1 MRFGRWTVAVTCC
14 AAALCSTG
22 CVMPD
27 QVSKMQKDLADVQEQ
42 LRRIERDQSQTRDML
57 ERLETQASRQE
68 GQVTRAE
75 VADLAFRLDQVARES
90 EITDERLGDL
100 DRQIERMAEEVR
112 QSREMAQGAS
122 GATTDVM
129 LIPGVVGSAQG
140 TAADPRFPAEQPG
153 QAEPD
158 PGNLYNTAY
167 TDFSKGNYA
176 LAVAGFEEF
185 VEKYEDNP
193 LADNAM
199 YWVGEC
205 HFSQGG
211 FDEAIQAF
219 DRMLEQF
226 PDSDKAAAAN
236 LKKGLAYL
244 EQNEIR
250 QAIVQLQ
257 HVRSAYPGSDEARIA
272 RDKLTSLGA
281 PI

>member
-1 MRFGRWTVAVTCC
+1 MRLGRWTVAVACC
-14 AAALCSTG
+14 VAALCSTG

-42 LRRIERDQSQTRDML
+42 LRRIEQDQSATRDTL
-57 ERLETQASRQE
+57 EQLEAQASRRE

-75 VADLAFRLDQVARES
+75 FADLAFRLDQVARES

-100 DRQIERMAEEVR
+100 DRQLERMARDVR
-112 QSREMAQGAS
+112 QSREMAQGTS
-122 GATTDVM
+122 GATTDVV

-140 TAADPRFPAEQPG
+140 AGADPRFPSAEG
-153 QAEPD
+153 TRAEPD

-185 VEKYEDNP
+185 VQRYTDNP

-257 HVRSAYPGSDEARIA
+257 HVRSAYPGSDEAKIA